1 MLATLEFPDVD
12 GPVIA
17 ATGQHTSIGTDLE
30 SLHDPLMCLSHQH
43 TLSALD
49 LPPTQPPV
57 TASTDQHLPTQTP
70 SHRKGHSWMLRQGLH
85 PLPAV
90 RLPHEDFPAFSATRG
105 VPHIDD
111 AIIASTD

>member
-17 ATGQHTSIGTDLE
+17 ATGQHASIGTDLE
-30 SLHDPLMCLSHQH
+30 SLHDPLMCLSHLH

-57 TASTDQHLPTQTP
+57 TAPTD
-70 SHRKGHSWMLRQGLH
+70 H

-90 RLPHEDFPAFSATRG
+90 RLPHEDLPAFSATTRG
-105 VPHIDD
+105 QQP
-111 AIIASTD
+111 AIGAPCHTPDSPMMSRQPQQL

>member
-17 ATGQHTSIGTDLE
+17 ATRQHTSIGTDLE

-57 TASTDQHLPTQTP
+57 TASTEQHPTTRGQQPAIGAPCHTP
-70 SHRKGHSWMLRQGLH
+70 DSPMMSRQPQQLY
-85 PLPAV
+85 AI
-90 RLPHEDFPAFSATRG
+90 RG